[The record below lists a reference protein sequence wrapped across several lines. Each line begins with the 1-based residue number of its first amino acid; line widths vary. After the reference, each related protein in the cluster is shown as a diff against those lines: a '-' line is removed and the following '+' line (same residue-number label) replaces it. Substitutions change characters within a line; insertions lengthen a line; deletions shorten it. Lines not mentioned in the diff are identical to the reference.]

1 MSMPKPSANSKALF
15 ESLVPDAQRVVV
27 RPMFGNVA
35 AFVNGNMFMGLFGDD
50 LFVRLSEAERSELLA
65 IEGASGFEPMKG
77 RPMKEYVALPASWQ
91 DDATVTHLWVSRSL
105 QWASQMPEKKP
116 KQRKRKK

>member
-1 MSMPKPSANSKALF
+1 MSMPKPSATSKAVF
-15 ESLVPDAQRVVV
+15 ESLVPDDPRVTA

-35 AFVNGNMFMGLFGDD
+35 AFVNGNMFMGLFGDE

-77 RPMKEYVALPASWQ
+77 RPMREYVTLPVSWG
-91 DDATVTHLWVSRSL
+91 DDPTAVHRWVSRSL
-105 QWASQMPEKKP
+105 EWTSQMPEKRP
-116 KQRKRKK
+116 RKRRR